1 MNFMTDF
8 LLPVMIIVVLPIA
21 IVLIIT
27 KGRLKIDN
35 NRNQLIQAA
44 LEKDPNYDVNEL
56 IKTLDSKGKTI
67 KEKMLNKLSL
77 GCIAVFL
84 GIGFLVFSICLFR
97 ELDLK
102 PLLLASIV
110 LIAVGFAFIAN
121 YFACKKLLAKEIEA
135 EEQSQTDTK

>member
-1 MNFMTDF
+1 MNSMTNF
-8 LLPVMIIVVLPIA
+8 LLPVMLIVLPIA

-27 KGRLKIDN
+27 IGRLKIDN

-44 LEKDPNYDVNEL
+44 LEKDPNYDVKEL

-67 KEKMLNKLSL
+67 KEKMLNKLRL
-77 GCIAVFL
+77 GCIVGFS

-97 ELDLK
+97 ELELE
-102 PLLLASIV
+102 PFLLASIV

-121 YFACKKLLAKEIEA
+121 FFACKKLLAKEIET

>member
-1 MNFMTDF
+1 MNFMTNF
-8 LLPVMIIVVLPIA
+8 LLPVMLIVVLPIA

-27 KGRLKIDN
+27 IGRLKIDN

-44 LEKDPNYDVNEL
+44 LEKDPNYDVKEL

-67 KEKMLNKLSL
+67 KEKMLNKLRL
-77 GCIAVFL
+77 GCIAGFS

-97 ELDLK
+97 ELELE
-102 PLLLASIV
+102 PFLLASIV

-121 YFACKKLLAKEIEA
+121 YFACKKLLAKEIET

>member
-1 MNFMTDF
+1 MNFMTNF
-8 LLPVMIIVVLPIA
+8 LLPVMLIVLPIA

-27 KGRLKIDN
+27 IGRLKIDN

-44 LEKDPNYDVNEL
+44 LEKDPNYDVKEL

-67 KEKMLNKLSL
+67 KEKMLNKLRL
-77 GCIAVFL
+77 GCIAGFS

-97 ELDLK
+97 ELELE
-102 PLLLASIV
+102 PFLLASIV

-121 YFACKKLLAKEIEA
+121 YFACKKLLAKEIET